1 MHMDYKLLGQ
11 NIAKIRLEN
20 HLTQEQLAEKS
31 DVSTVFISQ
40 IETAARKPSLE
51 TVVKIAG
58 SLNTTI
64 DVLLGNSSL
73 EVQFGEL
80 SNLLAHK
87 TQTEIGFIINIVR
100 EICANTKENSI
111 ITQDSQTE

>member
-20 HLTQEQLAEKS
+20 HLTQEQLAEKA

-51 TVVKIAG
+51 TVVNIAD

-64 DVLLGNSSL
+64 DVLLGNPSL
-73 EVQFGEL
+73 DTQYGEL
-80 SNLLAHK
+80 SKLLEHK
-87 TQTEIGFIINIVR
+87 TSNELHFITNIVR
-100 EICANTKENSI
+100 EICSNIKDDKI
-111 ITQDSQTE
+111 VLQDSHCE